1 MTRHWYIYLIIA
13 ALSCLLYW
21 AFDTLHIIKSKS
33 LRVLIVILI
42 ASIITWL
49 IYDLVIAPK

>member
-21 AFDTLHIIKSKS
+21 AFDTLHIIKSKP
-33 LRVLIVILI
+33 LRVFIVILV
-42 ASIITWL
+42 ASIITWF